1 MGIVDA
7 SELTE
12 TVILIRRRQAVA
24 RHRSDIAHIVVCIRE
39 ILPILRDARDQRRG
53 EDGVL
58 RVRVK
63 VGVLSGVVRC
73 ADSHAPVQPADR
85 IIGIG
90 QLAVVCTEA
99 KLRRLVLDI
108 VGVGRLV
115 AGAVVHLLLE
125 GSHVTKLVVAQR
137 ARVLRCTGGGAGHTF
152 HQVRADR
159 TLARVVLRPHRVPQL
174 GVLHIRSLP
183 VRAVIVG
190 EARFGRIVIVD
201 ARHAAEVVARVMHLA
216 AVAVFHAHQR
226 AITRVRIHI
235 GGKNLIAHLHGRR
248 IAKLII
254 IEGIRHIRRIA
265 GRIMCH
271 RFQAIFFISVSI
283 LIISSVRRRARSN
296 HAHTAIIGI
305 IDALPIRISYLGQRI
320 LRQIGFVCHDLTARI
335 RLGRNVVAVRRIT
348 LVGIHHAG
356 AIHRVDDIRP
366 HEIAVRIVSVCRPNT
381 RRRINSERQPL
392 LLFRIAAAVGNRR
405 LDRIGA
411 TRLHIADQVVV
422 IIVLRLGF
430 LSNKV
435 FHRRHIAVIVVG
447 ERVAEFLFV
456 ERHAVE
462 IRIVD
467 VLLIIHI
474 ETNTRISARGNDRS
488 GDILPVRP
496 FLVPIQ
502 NFAILIR
509 AGAVLKRNANTK
521 MTLIITNRAREAL
534 CPAASNINVALTAA
548 KRQILINPLIGLRI
562 TVQTH
567 AIIRQEGRMQR
578 VCIRHNRI
586 FGCIYAVCRPE
597 RRDAAAV

>member
-1 MGIVDA
+1 M
-7 SELTE
+7 
-12 TVILIRRRQAVA
+12 
-24 RHRSDIAHIVVCIRE
+24 
-39 ILPILRDARDQRRG
+39 
-53 EDGVL
+53 
-58 RVRVK
+58 
-63 VGVLSGVVRC
+63 
-73 ADSHAPVQPADR
+73 
-85 IIGIG
+85 
-90 QLAVVCTEA
+90 
-99 KLRRLVLDI
+99 
-108 VGVGRLV
+108 
-115 AGAVVHLLLE
+115 
-125 GSHVTKLVVAQR
+125 
-137 ARVLRCTGGGAGHTF
+137 
-152 HQVRADR
+152 
-159 TLARVVLRPHRVPQL
+159 
-174 GVLHIRSLP
+174 
-183 VRAVIVG
+183 
-190 EARFGRIVIVD
+190 D
-201 ARHAAEVVARVMHLA
+201 ARHAAEVVAHVMHLA
-216 AVAVFHAHQR
+216 TIAVFHARQR

-265 GRIMCH
+265 GRIMRN
-271 RFQAIFFISVSI
+271 RFQAIFFISVGI

-335 RLGRNVVAVRRIT
+335 RLGRNVVAVRRIA

-411 TRLHIADQVVV
+411 TRLHIADQVIV